1 MALNALIVD
10 DERLARNE
18 LRRLLAAHPD
28 VVVVGE
34 AANIG
39 DAEKSLRE
47 DNVDVLLLDIQMPGG
62 TGFDLLERLERVPRV
77 IFTTAYDA
85 FAVRAFEVN
94 ALDYLM
100 KPVHPDRLAAAL
112 DRVRGALVASADAGA
127 EPPHRLEH
135 VFVRDGERCWLIPV
149 TAIALFE
156 SEGNYTRVCFDGNR
170 PLVRT
175 ALQRLEARLDAAVF
189 FRASR
194 THILNLRFVER
205 IEPAV
210 NDGLVVHL
218 RGVGE
223 VAVSRRQARR
233 LRDAWSLDR

>member
-1 MALNALIVD
+1 VKVAIVD
-10 DERLARNE
+10 DERLARDE
-18 LRRLLAAHPD
+18 LRRLLQSHAD
-28 VVVVGE
+28 VVIAGE
-34 AANIG
+34 AGTIDEAV
-39 DAEKSLRE
+39 DRLSVAE
-47 DNVDVLLLDIQMPGG
+47 VDLLLLDIQMPGG

-112 DRVRGALVASADAGA
+112 DRVRAALVAGADVAA
-127 EPPHRLEH
+127 EPPQRLEH

-210 NDGLVVHL
+210 NDGLTAHL
-218 RGVGE
+218 RGIGE